1 MTFDKLKTIIERELG
16 TSKLS
21 DIAKELSVSPQV
33 VSNWKSRNQVPY
45 KYVRQLRKKINKKNP
60 KKFIGGPTGYINISD
75 QISSGALNNEDGNP
89 LVVFED
95 LFFKTYD
102 KIIQERFIFFS
113 LPILLLVWASINLKF
128 FETPIY
134 TSRAKILPISDGSS
148 VNNIAGLAS
157 EFGLN
162 FGSTQSTGLSESKMV
177 PNLIKSRRMAR
188 NLLNNTFTT
197 QKMGQNKKLIAIILS
212 DTLTQ
217 NFSEKQVFGAINK
230 LSRMISINGGGPGEP
245 LIHLFVVSEE
255 PRLSAQIA
263 DSLIKNLGKLMN
275 EYKLERV
282 IEKKSFIETRLLE
295 VNTKLVNAEEKLRDF
310 RQQNRSV
317 YSSPSL
323 MLEQSRLVRDLEMF
337 TTMHL
342 TLVTQSEMI
351 KIEEVGKTDMLQ
363 VLDHPEVPI
372 RKTSPIA
379 KIYILARVLA
389 GFCMSIVFI
398 FLKTWMKKNKYKIL
412 DPLKK

>member
-1 MTFDKLKTIIERELG
+1 ML
-16 TSKLS
+16 
-21 DIAKELSVSPQV
+21 
-33 VSNWKSRNQVPY
+33 
-45 KYVRQLRKKINKKNP
+45 
-60 KKFIGGPTGYINISD
+60 
-75 QISSGALNNEDGNP
+75 
-89 LVVFED
+89 
-95 LFFKTYD
+95 
-102 KIIQERFIFFS
+102 
-113 LPILLLVWASINLKF
+113 NLKF